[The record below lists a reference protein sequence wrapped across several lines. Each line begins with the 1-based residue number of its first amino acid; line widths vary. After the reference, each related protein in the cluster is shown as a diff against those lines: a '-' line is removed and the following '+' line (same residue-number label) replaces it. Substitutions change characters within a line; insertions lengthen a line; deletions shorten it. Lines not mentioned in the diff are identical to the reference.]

1 MSQEERN
8 SGSVHSAKERSREEQ
23 AWQKQAQKQ
32 QPSLEP
38 AYPAPSES
46 TQYSTEELLICV
58 IARMLHGINHVAVGL
73 SSPIPGSAALL
84 QRALSPDTTRVTV
97 LSSRDLQALNDGA
110 SELFDMAA
118 QGRVGAF
125 FLSGGQ
131 IDGAGNI
138 NLVGIGNYPQMKV
151 RWSGSFGSAMLYYLV
166 PRVILFRE
174 EHTRRT
180 MVEKVDFIS
189 APGSSDEGVYRPGG
203 PHALVTNLCAFSYQ
217 KAAARFRLESI
228 HPGHSLEEVQ
238 DQTGFTFDTPTAV
251 PVTPAPEPE
260 RLVLL
265 RTQLAREIAD
275 PYPAFA
281 SRVWNYGT
289 ASA

>member
-1 MSQEERN
+1 MKLDPQTDA
-8 SGSVHSAKERSREEQ
+8 H
-23 AWQKQAQKQ
+23 
-32 QPSLEP
+32 
-38 AYPAPSES
+38 
-46 TQYSTEELLICV
+46 YSSEELLICV
-58 IARMLHGINHVAVGL
+58 IARLLHGIDHVAVGV

-84 QRALSPDTTRVTV
+84 QRALAPDTTRVTV
-97 LSSRDLQALNDGA
+97 LNSRDLQALNDGV

-138 NLVGIGNYPQMKV
+138 NLIGVGDYPQMKV

-180 MVEKVDFIS
+180 MVDKVDFIS
-189 APGSSDEGVYRPGG
+189 APGSNEEGVYRPGG

-217 KAAARFRLESI
+217 KSAACFRLETI
-228 HPGHSLEEVQ
+228 HPGHTLEEVQ
-238 DQTGFTFDTPTAV
+238 DQTGFAFELPDNL
-251 PVTPAPEPE
+251 PVTPAPEPD

-265 RTQLAREIAD
+265 RSQLAREIAD
-275 PYPAFA
+275 PYPSFA
-281 SRVWNYGT
+281 SRVWNVDVATG
-289 ASA
+289 